1 MENIK
6 EENPILLFLY
16 DSRIKENQLKKFLS
30 KHKKILDMKYLSF
43 LVGNVFSSQKQITSE
58 ILEKNAKN
66 FNINNFYEI
75 NIFNLSSVEVL
86 FNLIIV
92 EILNSFQNIIEYPL
106 ELNLEKEI
114 DIDKD
119 KDKDKE
125 INSKINNFGNFEILS
140 ERDEI
145 LRQLNNKIKS
155 VENLNLTFFEIVR
168 KLKEE
173 LLRKES
179 MKELLKERSNNINE
193 NKKKIDEQIRVFQ
206 MEYNQL
212 NEKLNNI
219 CKQDIPKKD
228 IIKLK
233 NEIEIKKQKCL
244 KIQNTFNEINNEI
257 IFKQRDLEQNK
268 LEYEKLINER
278 NEIRKN
284 IKKTINFQNELN
296 RRIQALESKKN
307 KE

>member
-16 DSRIKENQLKKFLS
+16 DSRIKEDQLKKFLS

-75 NIFNLSSVEVL
+75 NIFNLSSVEIL

-119 KDKDKE
+119 KE
-125 INSKINNFGNFEILS
+125 INLKINNFGNFEILS

-155 VENLNLTFFEIVR
+155 VENVNLTFFEIVR

-193 NKKKIDEQIRVFQ
+193 NKKKIDEQIRLFQ

-212 NEKLNNI
+212 NEKFNNI
-219 CKQDIPKKD
+219 GKEDISKKD

-233 NEIEIKKQKCL
+233 NEIEIKKQNYL
-244 KIQNTFNEINNEI
+244 KIQNTLNEINNEI

-278 NEIRKN
+278 NEIRKK
-284 IKKTINFQNELN
+284 IKTTRNFQNELN
-296 RRIQALESKKN
+296 RRIQALESKK
-307 KE
+307 K

>member
-16 DSRIKENQLKKFLS
+16 DSRIKENQLKNFLS
-30 KHKKILDMKYLSF
+30 KHKKILDMKHLSF

-75 NIFNLSSVEVL
+75 NIFNLSLIEVL

-114 DIDKD
+114 DIDE
-119 KDKDKE
+119 DKE
-125 INSKINNFGNFEILS
+125 INLKINNFGNFEILS

-278 NEIRKN
+278 YEIRKN
-284 IKKTINFQNELN
+284 IKKTLNFQNELN
-296 RRIQALESKKN
+296 RRIQALESNKN

>member
-1 MENIK
+1 LENIK

-16 DSRIKENQLKKFLS
+16 DSRIKEDQLKKFLS

-75 NIFNLSSVEVL
+75 NIFNLSSVEIL

-119 KDKDKE
+119 KE
-125 INSKINNFGNFEILS
+125 INLKINNFGNFEILS

-155 VENLNLTFFEIVR
+155 VENVNLTFFEIVR

-193 NKKKIDEQIRVFQ
+193 NKKKIDEQIRLFQ

-212 NEKLNNI
+212 NEKFNNI
-219 CKQDIPKKD
+219 GKEDISKKD

-233 NEIEIKKQKCL
+233 NEIEIKKQNYL
-244 KIQNTFNEINNEI
+244 KIQNTLNEINNEI

-284 IKKTINFQNELN
+284 IKTTLNFQNELN
-296 RRIQALESKKN
+296 RRIQALESKK
-307 KE
+307 K

>member
-16 DSRIKENQLKKFLS
+16 DSRIKENQLKNFLS
-30 KHKKILDMKYLSF
+30 KHKKILDMKHLSF

-75 NIFNLSSVEVL
+75 NIFNLSLIEVL

-114 DIDKD
+114 DIDE
-119 KDKDKE
+119 DKE
-125 INSKINNFGNFEILS
+125 INLKINNFGNFEILS

-155 VENLNLTFFEIVR
+155 VENLNLTLIVR

-219 CKQDIPKKD
+219 CKQDIPKND

-233 NEIEIKKQKCL
+233 NEIEIKKQKYL

-278 NEIRKN
+278 YEIRKN
-284 IKKTINFQNELN
+284 IKKTLNFQNELN
-296 RRIQALESKKN
+296 RRIQALESNKN

>member
-1 MENIK
+1 M
-6 EENPILLFLY
+6 
-16 DSRIKENQLKKFLS
+16 
-30 KHKKILDMKYLSF
+30 KHLSF

-75 NIFNLSSVEVL
+75 NIFNLSLIEVL

-114 DIDKD
+114 DIDE
-119 KDKDKE
+119 DKE
-125 INSKINNFGNFEILS
+125 INLKINNFGNFEILS

-278 NEIRKN
+278 YEIRKN
-284 IKKTINFQNELN
+284 IKKTLNFQNELN
-296 RRIQALESKKN
+296 RRIQALESNKN

>member
-16 DSRIKENQLKKFLS
+16 DSRIKENQLKNFLS
-30 KHKKILDMKYLSF
+30 KHKKILDMKHLSF

-75 NIFNLSSVEVL
+75 NIFNLSLIEVL

-114 DIDKD
+114 DIDE
-119 KDKDKE
+119 DKE
-125 INSKINNFGNFEILS
+125 INLKINNFGNFEILS

-179 MKELLKERSNNINE
+179 MKELLKERSDNINE

-278 NEIRKN
+278 YEIRKN
-284 IKKTINFQNELN
+284 IKKTLNFQNELN
-296 RRIQALESKKN
+296 RRIQALESNKN

>member
-16 DSRIKENQLKKFLS
+16 DSRIKENQLKNFLS
-30 KHKKILDMKYLSF
+30 KHKKILDMKHLSF

-75 NIFNLSSVEVL
+75 NIFNLSLIEVL

-114 DIDKD
+114 DIDE
-119 KDKDKE
+119 DKE
-125 INSKINNFGNFEILS
+125 INLKINNFGNFEILS

-179 MKELLKERSNNINE
+179 MKELLKERNNKINE

-278 NEIRKN
+278 YEIRKN
-284 IKKTINFQNELN
+284 IKKTLNFQNELN
-296 RRIQALESKKN
+296 RRIQALESNKN

>member
-16 DSRIKENQLKKFLS
+16 DSRIKENQLKNFLS
-30 KHKKILDMKYLSF
+30 KHKKILDMKHLSF

-114 DIDKD
+114 DIDE
-119 KDKDKE
+119 DKE
-125 INSKINNFGNFEILS
+125 INLKINNFGNFEILS
-140 ERDEI
+140 EKDEI

-219 CKQDIPKKD
+219 CKQDIPKND

-233 NEIEIKKQKCL
+233 NEIEIKKQKYL

>member
-1 MENIK
+1 LENIK

-16 DSRIKENQLKKFLS
+16 DSRIKENQLKNFLS

-75 NIFNLSSVEVL
+75 NIFNLSLIEVL

-114 DIDKD
+114 DIDE
-119 KDKDKE
+119 DKE
-125 INSKINNFGNFEILS
+125 INLKINNFGNCEILS

-145 LRQLNNKIKS
+145 LRQFNNKIKS

-179 MKELLKERSNNINE
+179 MKELLKERNNKINE

-206 MEYNQL
+206 MEYQL

-233 NEIEIKKQKCL
+233 SEIEIKTK
-244 KIQNTFNEINNEI
+244 
-257 IFKQRDLEQNK
+257 IFKNPK
-268 LEYEKLINER
+268 YI
-278 NEIRKN
+278 
-284 IKKTINFQNELN
+284 
-296 RRIQALESKKN
+296 
-307 KE
+307 

>member
-1 MENIK
+1 LENIK

-16 DSRIKENQLKKFLS
+16 DSRIKENQLKNFLS

-75 NIFNLSSVEVL
+75 NIFNLSSIEVL

-114 DIDKD
+114 DIDE
-119 KDKDKE
+119 DKE
-125 INSKINNFGNFEILS
+125 INLKINNFGNCEILS

-155 VENLNLTFFEIVR
+155 VENLNLTLIVR

-284 IKKTINFQNELN
+284 IKKTLNFQNELN
-296 RRIQALESKKN
+296 RRIQALESNKN

>member
-16 DSRIKENQLKKFLS
+16 DSRIKEDQLKKFLS

-75 NIFNLSSVEVL
+75 NIFNLSSVEIL

-119 KDKDKE
+119 KE
-125 INSKINNFGNFEILS
+125 INLKINNFGNFEILS

-155 VENLNLTFFEIVR
+155 VENVNLTFFEIVR

-193 NKKKIDEQIRVFQ
+193 NKKKIDEQIRLFQ

-212 NEKLNNI
+212 NEKFNNI
-219 CKQDIPKKD
+219 GKEDISKKD

-233 NEIEIKKQKCL
+233 NEIEIKKQNYL
-244 KIQNTFNEINNEI
+244 KIQNTLNEINNEI

-284 IKKTINFQNELN
+284 IKTTLNFQNELN
-296 RRIQALESKKN
+296 RRIQALESKK
-307 KE
+307 K

>member
-1 MENIK
+1 
-6 EENPILLFLY
+6 
-16 DSRIKENQLKKFLS
+16 
-30 KHKKILDMKYLSF
+30 
-43 LVGNVFSSQKQITSE
+43 
-58 ILEKNAKN
+58 
-66 FNINNFYEI
+66 
-75 NIFNLSSVEVL
+75 
-86 FNLIIV
+86 
-92 EILNSFQNIIEYPL
+92 
-106 ELNLEKEI
+106 
-114 DIDKD
+114 
-119 KDKDKE
+119 
-125 INSKINNFGNFEILS
+125 
-140 ERDEI
+140 
-145 LRQLNNKIKS
+145 
-155 VENLNLTFFEIVR
+155 
-168 KLKEE
+168 
-173 LLRKES
+173 

-278 NEIRKN
+278 YEIRKN
-284 IKKTINFQNELN
+284 IKKTLNFQNELN
-296 RRIQALESKKN
+296 RRIQALESNKN

>member
-16 DSRIKENQLKKFLS
+16 DSRIKENQLKNFLS
-30 KHKKILDMKYLSF
+30 KHKKILDMKHLSF

-75 NIFNLSSVEVL
+75 NIFNLSLIEVL

-114 DIDKD
+114 DIDE
-119 KDKDKE
+119 DKE
-125 INSKINNFGNFEILS
+125 INLKINNFGNFEILS

-179 MKELLKERSNNINE
+179 MKELLKERNNKINE

-284 IKKTINFQNELN
+284 IKKTLNFQNELN
-296 RRIQALESKKN
+296 RRIQALESNKN

>member
-16 DSRIKENQLKKFLS
+16 DSRIKENQLKNFLS
-30 KHKKILDMKYLSF
+30 KHKKILDMKHLSF

-75 NIFNLSSVEVL
+75 NIFNLSLIEVL

-114 DIDKD
+114 DIDE
-119 KDKDKE
+119 DKE
-125 INSKINNFGNFEILS
+125 INLKINNFGNFEILS

-233 NEIEIKKQKCL
+233 SEIEIKTK
-244 KIQNTFNEINNEI
+244 
-257 IFKQRDLEQNK
+257 IFKNPK
-268 LEYEKLINER
+268 YI
-278 NEIRKN
+278 
-284 IKKTINFQNELN
+284 
-296 RRIQALESKKN
+296 
-307 KE
+307 